1 MSLYIC
7 VCYVIDLK
15 DQGKLV
21 SFSYRFKL
29 VFFISKF
36 EGNE

>member
-7 VCYVIDLK
+7 VCYVTDLK
-15 DQGKLV
+15 DQDKLV

-29 VFFISKF
+29 MLKF